1 MAASSTAK
9 MIEAEQQPPSSTGR
23 QARITLA
30 VEGMSCAACASRV
43 EKALSAVPGVASATV
58 NFALARA
65 DVTFDPSTVATDALA
80 EAIRAAGYGVE
91 TTRVSLD
98 IDGMTCA
105 NCAGRVEAALRA
117 VPGVASAEVNLA
129 MERADVDLSDP
140 RLDIAR
146 LVGAVQKAGYAATP
160 RTGGADA
167 RRAQD
172 RAREEEQRNA
182 GRRDLFVLC
191 VSAALTLPLVAQMVA
206 MAAGLPMFL
215 PPYAELVLATP
226 VQFWAGARFYRGAWG
241 AIKARSG
248 NMDLLVVMGTSAAYL
263 FSLVMLMRL
272 GDAAEGHLYFE
283 AAAVIVTLVLAGKWL
298 ETRAKRGTTAAIR
311 ELMALRP
318 ETARVERGGDV
329 TEIAIS
335 DVVRGDVV
343 IVRPGERIPVDGKI
357 VDGETEVDESLIT
370 GESLP
375 VPRAAGEKV
384 TGGAI
389 NGTGLI
395 RVSATAV
402 GEDST
407 LARII
412 RLVENAQAGKAPVQR
427 LVDRISAVFVPTVI
441 AIATATLAGWLLA
454 GGTFESAL
462 VAAVSVLVI
471 ACPCALG
478 LATPTA
484 IVAGTGSAAK
494 AGILIKDVEALE
506 RAHRVNV
513 VIFDKTG
520 TLTEGRPVVTDVVA
534 LGLGER
540 ELLALAAGVQAGSEH
555 PLARAVVEKASAS
568 GVEPEAAR
576 GLKSHT
582 GLGVTASVGDRR
594 AVIGNTALMEAQEID
609 FATAREPVDAL
620 EADGKTAIVVAVD
633 GRIAGVM
640 GIADR
645 PRPGSARGHRR
656 TQGSRHR
663 DADAVG
669 GRRTGRRRRR
679 PGSRRRQLPG
689 LRPSR
694 DQGGGGRGTAE
705 RRQGRRHG
713 GRRRQRRAGARRR
726 RHRHRHGHRHGRGHG
741 DGGRDPHA
749 PGSAS
754 GVRGPGRV
762 ARHLVEDLAESFLGL
777 HLQRHRHSPGRQ
789 RPVEPGHR
797 RRRHGH
803 ELGQRGHQFADA
815 QVVDA
820 ETDRS
825 EIDHE
830 RG

>member
-1 MAASSTAK
+1 M
-9 MIEAEQQPPSSTGR
+9 
-23 QARITLA
+23 
-30 VEGMSCAACASRV
+30 
-43 EKALSAVPGVASATV
+43 
-58 NFALARA
+58 
-65 DVTFDPSTVATDALA
+65 
-80 EAIRAAGYGVE
+80 
-91 TTRVSLD
+91 
-98 IDGMTCA
+98 
-105 NCAGRVEAALRA
+105 
-117 VPGVASAEVNLA
+117 
-129 MERADVDLSDP
+129 
-140 RLDIAR
+140 
-146 LVGAVQKAGYAATP
+146 
-160 RTGGADA
+160 
-167 RRAQD
+167 
-172 RAREEEQRNA
+172 
-182 GRRDLFVLC
+182 
-191 VSAALTLPLVAQMVA
+191 
-206 MAAGLPMFL
+206 
-215 PPYAELVLATP
+215 
-226 VQFWAGARFYRGAWG
+226 
-241 AIKARSG
+241 
-248 NMDLLVVMGTSAAYL
+248 
-263 FSLVMLMRL
+263 
-272 GDAAEGHLYFE
+272 
-283 AAAVIVTLVLAGKWL
+283 
-298 ETRAKRGTTAAIR
+298 
-311 ELMALRP
+311 
-318 ETARVERGGDV
+318 
-329 TEIAIS
+329 
-335 DVVRGDVV
+335 

-427 LVDRISAVFVPTVI
+427 LVDRISAIFVPTVI

-484 IVAGTGSAAK
+484 IVAGTGSAAR

-506 RAHRVNV
+506 RAHRVNA

-582 GLGVTASVGDRR
+582 GMGVTASVGDRR
-594 AVIGNTALMEAQEID
+594 VVIGNTALMEAQEID

-645 PRPGSARGHRR
+645 PRPEAREAIAELKARGIE
-656 TQGSRHR
+656 TLMLSG
-663 DADAVG
+663 D
-669 GRRTGRRRRR
+669 
-679 PGSRRRQLPG
+679 
-689 LRPSR
+689 
-694 DQGGGGRGTAE
+694 AE
-705 RRQGRRHG
+705 RVAAAVARELGVDSFRGSVRPETKVAVAEELRSAGKVVAMVGDGVNDAPALAAADIGIAMGTGTDVAMETAGVTLMRPDPRLVCAALDVSRATWSKIWQNLFWAFIYNVIGIPLAASG
-713 GRRRQRRAGARRR
+713 LLSPAIAGA
-726 RHRHRHGHRHGRGHG
+726 
-741 DGGRDPHA
+741 A
-749 PGSAS
+749 MAMSS
-754 GVRGPGRV
+754 VSV
-762 ARHLVEDLAESFLGL
+762 VTSSLML
-777 HLQRHRHSPGRQ
+777 
-789 RPVEPGHR
+789 
-797 RRRHGH
+797 
-803 ELGQRGHQFADA
+803 